1 MPSCVKQDIIF
12 TTETI
17 AGMRLR
23 CEIECKGYVGLFRP
37 RASDSPTKFR
47 LPAGGRGDVI
57 IRTGTSPV
65 GILLIPY
72 GGVPLKMFRVDEILR
87 PYKETN

>member
-1 MPSCVKQDIIF
+1 
-12 TTETI
+12 
-17 AGMRLR
+17 MRLR

-37 RASDSPTKFR
+37 RTSDSPTTFR
-47 LPAGGRGDVI
+47 LPAGGGGDVI

-72 GGVPLKMFRVDEILR
+72 VGVPLKMFRVDEILGPIQR
-87 PYKETN
+87 DKLNNDDMVYLTHSLNYPN

>member
-1 MPSCVKQDIIF
+1 
-12 TTETI
+12 
-17 AGMRLR
+17 MRLR

-37 RASDSPTKFR
+37 RTSDSPTTFR

-72 GGVPLKMFRVDEILR
+72 GGVPLKMFLVDEILR
-87 PYKETN
+87 IQSDKLNNDDMVYLTHSLNYPN

>member
-1 MPSCVKQDIIF
+1 
-12 TTETI
+12 
-17 AGMRLR
+17 MRLR
-23 CEIECKGYVGLFRP
+23 CEFECKGYIGLFRP
-37 RASDSPTKFR
+37 RTSDFPTTFR